1 MFCFKPTSQPAIS
14 QLVEQAR
21 RDTEILNKKGER
33 ASSSTQDCLS
43 GAQLVIYWPSIS
55 IYQPITLLLLTNC
68 HYIMVVM
75 VAGKYLHSFTRQVFC
90 CCCCLLKSH
99 SPSWPITIRRLL
111 TCQSSSP
118 FLLFSFPMSDAFHLG
133 KQYCKQIRQLTNKQT
148 NKTWLINKSPLNQW
162 ALFN

>member
-43 GAQLVIYWPSIS
+43 GAQLVIYWPFIS

-90 CCCCLLKSH
+90 CCCCQLKSH
-99 SPSWPITIRRLL
+99 SPSWPIRRLL

-118 FLLFSFPMSDAFHLG
+118 FSPFLFSNVRCISFGQTIL
-133 KQYCKQIRQLTNKQT
+133 QTNTATDKQT
-148 NKTWLINKSPLNQW
+148 NKQNMAN
-162 ALFN
+162 